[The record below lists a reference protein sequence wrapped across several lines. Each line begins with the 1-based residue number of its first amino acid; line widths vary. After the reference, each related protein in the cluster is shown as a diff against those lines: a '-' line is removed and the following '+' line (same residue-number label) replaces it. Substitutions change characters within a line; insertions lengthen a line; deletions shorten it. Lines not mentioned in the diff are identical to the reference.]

1 MQGIKRVSLQSEI
14 IDFIKK
20 YVEENNLKSGDKLP
34 SQNELIE
41 MLGVSRTSLREAI
54 KTLEAKNF
62 LEVINGKGI
71 FLKNSSSNIIFA
83 DIEFKKEKE
92 SILELLEVRRI
103 FEKEIINL
111 VIKKAT
117 EDELDEIESILN
129 IVLEKYKK
137 GEKQNEEDKQFH
149 LAIYKFCH
157 NKIMYQL
164 ILSIEDMLSKLW
176 KFPLGLKNPF
186 TDTIPLHKDLFDN
199 IRKRSLENAQATN
212 DKILDMIC
220 DEVERAELRP

>member
-1 MQGIKRVSLQSEI
+1 MVIKRVSLQSEI
-14 IDFIKK
+14 IEFIKN
-20 YVEENNLKSGDKLP
+20 YVEEKNLRSGDKLP

-62 LEVINGKGI
+62 LQVVNGKGI
-71 FLKNSSSNIIFA
+71 FLKNASSDILYTQ
-83 DIEFKKEKE
+83 IEFKKEKE

-103 FEKEIINL
+103 LEREIMSL
-111 VIKKAT
+111 VIKNAT
-117 EDELDEIESILN
+117 EEELDKIEKILN
-129 IVLEKYKK
+129 IVMEKYNK
-137 GEKQNEEDKQFH
+137 GEKQNKEDKEFH

-176 KFPLGLKNPF
+176 DFPLGLEDPF
-186 TDTIPLHKDLFDN
+186 IDTIPLHRDLFN
-199 IRKRSLENAQATN
+199 CIRKRDVKKAQAVN
-212 DKILDMIC
+212 DKILHMMC
-220 DEVERAELRP
+220 DEVKNAELR